1 MLLQIALVI
10 FDYGGNMSQKDE
22 RTNPSISDLL
32 RRVEVIH
39 NQDGVASSALENR
52 RQLVILDP
60 QRPGD
65 RQCLA
70 RILAQ
75 IAWRLVKEQVAQDV
89 VSSHE
94 SRQNLQQ

>member
-1 MLLQIALVI
+1 MCQKKQPAKPGIACH
-10 FDYGGNMSQKDE
+10 FQRPGTRDY
-22 RTNPSISDLL
+22 
-32 RRVEVIH
+32 EVGMVKNH
-39 NQDGVASSALENR
+39 AEA
-52 RQLVILDP
+52 RQLIILDP

-75 IAWRLVKEQVAQDV
+75 IAWRLMKEQAAKDV